1 MTEQML
7 NLTSVRAN
15 RGTTENLK
23 PFISYARN
31 GVWGERKKL
40 ATCGKLN
47 RPITV
52 QRSNVHEWGF
62 I

>member
-23 PFISYARN
+23 PFISYAQN
-31 GVWGERKKL
+31 GVWGERKK
-40 ATCGKLN
+40 TCVMWKIEQTNN
-47 RPITV
+47 RTEK
-52 QRSNVHEWGF
+52 QCS
-62 I
+62 